1 MFWPWKNEEF
11 WRGAAQVL
19 LMLFFLTAA
28 FAFSLPVL
36 MELLERGPE
45 GPVLGLWEPVP
56 TSGDTLTCPLPLNKL
71 LLTTAA
77 TFNSNQGGF

>member
-36 MELLERGPE
+36 VELLERAPE
-45 GPVLGLWEPVP
+45 GPVLGLWEPVRH
-56 TSGDTLTCPLPLNKL
+56 TDLSSAIEQ
-71 LLTTAA
+71 TAA
-77 TFNSNQGGF
+77 NHCCHF